1 MVPRV
6 ARILPRKPSRTSFG
20 NSPLWSIWAWVSST
34 ASMSAG
40 RNGKAP

>member
-6 ARILPRKPSRTSFG
+6 ARMRPANPLRTSLG
-20 NSPLWSIWAWVSST
+20 NRPLWSIWAWVSST
-34 ASMSAG
+34 ASISAG

>member
-20 NSPLWSIWAWVSST
+20 SKPLWSMCAWVSST

-40 RNGKAP
+40 RNGNAP